1 MRRRTSAALAVLVT
15 LPLLSSCGDTSR
27 AKANPETAK
36 PNKVAAVQPTVY
48 PPKPSKSAEAP
59 STDASASTAPAESA
73 PPAAEPG
80 TVTAMPENK
89 FDPAELKVKVGETV
103 TWKNAG
109 GFHTVTGGEPG
120 KADPASPI
128 GDKPLSDPSAT
139 HQVTFDKPGTYPYF
153 CQPHGSLGM
162 KGTIVVA

>member
-1 MRRRTSAALAVLVT
+1 MRRRTPAVLAVLVT
-15 LPLLSSCGDTSR
+15 LPLLSSCGGTTR
-27 AKANPETAK
+27 AKANPDTAR
-36 PNKVAAVQPTVY
+36 PAALASVQPTVY

-59 STDASASTAPAESA
+59 APEGSGSAAPAESA
-73 PPAAEPG
+73 PPAADPG

-89 FDPAELKVKVGETV
+89 FDPAELKVKVGDTV

-109 GFHTVTGGEPG
+109 GFHTVTGGDGSPD
-120 KADPASPI
+120 ASSPI

-153 CQPHGSLGM
+153 CQPHAALGM